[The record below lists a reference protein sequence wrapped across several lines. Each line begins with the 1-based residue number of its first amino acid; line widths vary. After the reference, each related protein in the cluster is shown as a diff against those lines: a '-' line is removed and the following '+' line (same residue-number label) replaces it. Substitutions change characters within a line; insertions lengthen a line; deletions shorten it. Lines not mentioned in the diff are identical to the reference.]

1 MSVPEGVEAAVE
13 RLWPGREAR
22 LEVLGGGITNHNV
35 RIDLDDGSAFVLRVA
50 GRDTELLGIDRRAEH
65 EATRAAAAV
74 GVGPEVVDFLEPEGW
89 LVTRFIEGSVPPLE
103 RLRSPEGLAEIGR
116 TLRVVHAGPPVP
128 ATFDAFRVVE
138 AYRATA
144 AERGGGPPAGV
155 EWLWEVAGRV
165 RTRRGRVTPCPC
177 HNDLLTSNF
186 IDDGRNLRIVDW
198 EYAGMGDPFFDLANF
213 AVNHELGAEA
223 RTALLGA
230 YFHDI
235 PEDAAATLELMR
247 FMSDFR
253 EAMWGVVQATIS
265 QLDFDYDGYAAEHF
279 ERLTRTANEAAFREA
294 LAE

>member
-13 RLWPGREAR
+13 RLWPGRQAR

-35 RIDLDDGSAFVLRVA
+35 RIDVDDGSAYVLRVT
-50 GRDTELLGIDRRAEH
+50 GRDTELLGIDRRAEL

-89 LVTRFIEGSVPPLE
+89 LVTRFIEGSVPPVE
-103 RLRSPEGLAEIGR
+103 RLRSPEGLAEVGR
-116 TLRVVHAGPPVP
+116 TLRIVHAGPPVP
-128 ATFDAFRVVE
+128 AVFDSFRVVE
-138 AYRATA
+138 DYRTTA
-144 AERGGGPPAGV
+144 VERGGGPPEGV
-155 EWLWEVAGRV
+155 EWLREIAATVHA
-165 RTRRGRVTPCPC
+165 RRGRVAPCPC
-177 HNDLLTSNF
+177 HNDLLTGNF
-186 IDDGRNLRIVDW
+186 IDDGSTLRIVDW

-213 AVNHELGAEA
+213 ASNHELNAQA
-223 RTALLGA
+223 RSALLEA
-230 YFHDI
+230 YFQEV
-235 PEDAAATLELMR
+235 PEHAAATLELMR

-279 ERLTRTANEAAFREA
+279 DRLIRTANEPAFREA